1 MEYTNLGAAGIKV
14 SPICLG
20 TMSFGSKAWRSWVL
34 EEAEARPFFERAVE
48 LGINFFDT
56 ADRYSGGESE
66 AILGRALRDL
76 GLSRDEVVVA
86 TKVFGPMGDDPNQR
100 GLSRK
105 HIMHAI
111 DGSLSRLGMEYV
123 DLYQI
128 HRFDPEVPIE
138 ETLEALSDLIHAGKV
153 LHIGASNL
161 AAWQLSR
168 YLSASDRHGFSRF
181 VTVQNQYNLVHRD
194 HERELFPLCREEG
207 IGVVP
212 WSPLARGFLAGN
224 RYPGGKGETLRGTT
238 DEYAH
243 RLYYRD
249 SDFAVVERV
258 TDVAR
263 NQGRSNT
270 QIALAWLRRDP
281 WVTALIVGVTRLEHI
296 DEAVAALDIELSE
309 EEILTLEEP
318 YVAHREESFPGL

>member
-1 MEYTNLGAAGIKV
+1 VEYTNLGATGIKV

-20 TMSFGSKAWRSWVL
+20 TMSFGSTAWRSWVL
-34 EEAEARPFFERAVE
+34 NEAEARPFFERAVE

-76 GLSRDEVVVA
+76 GLSRDRVVVS

-111 DGSLSRLGMEYV
+111 GGSLSRLGMEYV

-138 ETLEALSDLIHAGKV
+138 ETLEALSDLIHTGKV
-153 LHIGASNL
+153 LHVGASNL

-249 SDFAVVERV
+249 SDFAIVERV
-258 TDVAR
+258 ADVAR
-263 NQGRSNT
+263 NRGRSNT
-270 QIALAWLRRDP
+270 QIALAWLRRHP

-318 YVAHREESFPGL
+318 YVPHRAESFPGV

>member
-1 MEYTNLGAAGIKV
+1 VEYTNLGAAGIKV

-224 RYPGGKGETLRGTT
+224 RYPGGKGETLRGTI

>member
-1 MEYTNLGAAGIKV
+1 M
-14 SPICLG
+14 
-20 TMSFGSKAWRSWVL
+20 
-34 EEAEARPFFERAVE
+34 
-48 LGINFFDT
+48 D
-56 ADRYSGGESE
+56 
-66 AILGRALRDL
+66 
-76 GLSRDEVVVA
+76 
-86 TKVFGPMGDDPNQR
+86 
-100 GLSRK
+100 
-105 HIMHAI
+105 
-111 DGSLSRLGMEYV
+111 YV

-138 ETLEALSDLIHAGKV
+138 ETLEALSDLIHTGKV

-224 RYPGGKGETLRGTT
+224 RHPGGKGETLRGTA

-243 RLYYRD
+243 RMYYRD
-249 SDFAVVERV
+249 SDFAVVERIA
-258 TDVAR
+258 DVAR
-263 NQGRSNT
+263 SRGRSNT
-270 QIALAWLRRDP
+270 QIALAWLRRHP
-281 WVTALIVGVTRLEHI
+281 WVTALVVGVTRLEHI

-318 YVAHREESFPGL
+318 YVPHRTESFPGL